1 MNGFYNE
8 LKEVCEPKKKGYV
21 NLKPTYGIVTYSD
34 SKRVVA
40 RWNKHSLKLLNVPGD
55 IDHETLEKVPQRNSK
70 TNLDEIPTMDEM
82 ARAIA
87 GLKDSKAP
95 EGDGI
100 PAEMQKIVDAFS
112 DAPKSF
118 GLKIDITN
126 TEVLYQPNSTSTREE
141 DIIFDGKKLSSV
153 LEFIYRGSIASSNG
167 CIGDDTHMRM
177 ATFSVNLGRLRQ
189 RLWNN
194 EHVPMRVK
202 GKLYRAIEL
211 PTLLYGAEAWTV
223 YRRQVKKLH
232 AFMMLHLISIMLI
245 TWMDNVTNKEI
256 LEQTGLPYME
266 DLLIINN
273 LGWIGHLTGL
283 SPDRLQKQLELSCIE
298 LSCNIPT
305 QLK

>member
-1 MNGFYNE
+1 MAATEEVWLLREVHNYDRGSTCWNDGKCFCWRGSLEIVQCYKWGQERLCSGPRALLHLTVPNARRGFRA
-8 LKEVCEPKKKGYV
+8 L
-21 NLKPTYGIVTYSD
+21 
-34 SKRVVA
+34 VA
-40 RWNKHSLKLLNVPGD
+40 HS
-55 IDHETLEKVPQRNSK
+55 
-70 TNLDEIPTMDEM
+70 
-82 ARAIA
+82 
-87 GLKDSKAP
+87 
-95 EGDGI
+95 
-100 PAEMQKIVDAFS
+100 AEQMQKIVDAFS

-141 DIIFDGKKLSSV
+141 DIIFDGKQLSSV
-153 LEFIYRGSIASSNG
+153 LEFIYLGSIASSNG
-167 CIGDDTHMRM
+167 CIGDDIHMRM

-273 LGWIGHLTGL
+273 LGWIGHLMRL

-298 LSCNIPT
+298 LSCNILT